1 MERRQIIN
9 FGISTGRYSS
19 FISHIIAL
27 AKQRAS
33 SNVCVA
39 NVHMFIE
46 AYHDKKFIE
55 IINAADVVTPDG
67 KPLAW
72 SLRLLHGIKQDRVA
86 GMDLLPDLLQQLMKL
101 DLPVYFYGGSAVLL
115 ERTQTYIKNNYPGLR
130 IAGFNSPPFRQLTH
144 DEMEEVAGE
153 VNHSQACV
161 VFVVL
166 GCPKQEKWMAQMKG
180 RINAVMIG
188 IGGAL
193 PVLVGMQKRAPR
205 WMQVSGLEWL
215 FRLVQEP
222 GRLFKRYAVTNS
234 LFIYLM
240 FKEYINVRIL
250 KKAL

>member
-1 MERRQIIN
+1 MERQQIIN
-9 FGISTGRYSS
+9 FGISTGKYAT
-19 FISHIIAL
+19 FISHILSL

-46 AYHDKKFIE
+46 AYHDKNFIE

-67 KPLAW
+67 IPLAW

-86 GMDLLPDLLQQLMKL
+86 GMDLLPDLLQQLRL
-101 DLPVYFYGGSAVLL
+101 QNLPVYFYGGSVNLL
-115 ERTQTYIKNNYPGLR
+115 QKTEIYINEKYPGLR
-130 IAGFNSPPFRQLTH
+130 VAGVYSPPFRQLTL
-144 DEMEEVAGE
+144 DEVDD
-153 VNHSQACV
+153 VVKRINHSGACV

-193 PVLVGMQKRAPR
+193 PVMVGVQKRAPK
-205 WMQVSGLEWL
+205 WMQRSGLEWA
-215 FRLVQEP
+215 FRLAQEP
-222 GRLFKRYAVTNS
+222 GRLFKRYAITNS

-240 FKEYINVRIL
+240 FKEYINTRIL